1 LCTTEQNQY
10 LLIGYMKYFLTLSA
24 ILLSFGMFS
33 QSDEDFNNYGVILF
47 RQMTDSTQTEFVD
60 FIRTREYHEIIDRQ
74 PMNENQKSLA
84 KHKINESYNKMYV
97 DYQRSIQ
104 ELVENYSFEILDGAT
119 FEYLETRYEAL
130 DGSKDTYAM
139 KTNFI
144 YRNKKVQ
151 TQVSFVFDVAWLD
164 KERGFVLISPIKE
177 DF

>member
-1 LCTTEQNQY
+1 
-10 LLIGYMKYFLTLSA
+10 MKYIPILFSM
-24 ILLSFGMFS
+24 LLSFGVFS
-33 QSDEDFNNYGVILF
+33 QSQEDFNNYGVILF

-60 FIRTREYHEIIDRQ
+60 FIRTKEYHEIIDRQ
-74 PMNENQKSLA
+74 PLNDNQKSLA

-104 ELVENYSFEILDGAT
+104 EMVENYSFEILDGAK

-130 DGSKDTYAM
+130 DGSKDTYAV
-139 KTNFI
+139 KTNYI

-151 TQVSFVFDVAWLD
+151 TQVSFVYDVAWLD
-164 KERGFVLISPIKE
+164 KERGFVLISPLKE

>member
-1 LCTTEQNQY
+1 MLAVALCSMFNISAQTE
-10 LLIGYMKYFLTLSA
+10 
-24 ILLSFGMFS
+24 
-33 QSDEDFNNYGVILF
+33 EDFNEYGIILF

-74 PMNENQKSLA
+74 PMNDNQKSLA
-84 KHKINESYNKMYV
+84 KHRVNEDYNKMYV

-104 ELVENYSFEILDGAT
+104 EMVENYNYEILDGAT
-119 FEYLETRYEAL
+119 FEYLETRHEAL
-130 DGSKDTYAM
+130 DGSEDTYAM

-151 TQVSFVFDVAWLD
+151 TQVSFVYDVAWLD
-164 KERGFVLISPIKE
+164 KERGFVLISPLKE

>member
-1 LCTTEQNQY
+1 MRY
-10 LLIGYMKYFLTLSA
+10 LLIISTM
-24 ILLSFGMFS
+24 LLSFGAIS
-33 QSDEDFNNYGVILF
+33 QSEEDFNNYGVILF

-74 PMNENQKSLA
+74 PLNDNQKSLA
-84 KHKINESYNKMYV
+84 KHRINEDYNKMYV

-104 ELVENYSFEILDGAT
+104 EMVENYHYEIMDGAQ
-119 FEYLETRYEAL
+119 FEYLETRFEQL

-151 TQVSFVFDVAWLD
+151 TQVSFIYDVAWLD
-164 KERGFVLISPIKE
+164 KERGFVLISPLKE